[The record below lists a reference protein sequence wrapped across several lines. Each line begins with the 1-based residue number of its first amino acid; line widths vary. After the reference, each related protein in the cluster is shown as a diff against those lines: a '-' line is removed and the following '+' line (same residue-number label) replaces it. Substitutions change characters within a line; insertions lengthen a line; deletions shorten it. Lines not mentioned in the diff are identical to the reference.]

1 MGPLEIV
8 EVGKILLDLLVLGI
22 ALVSTFL
29 GWKDYRKDIKKAKQ
43 EDEIR
48 QTFVR
53 FLLSIVSKY
62 KKTNSVCSKKTMVV
76 YKHTDYI

>member
-48 QTFVR
+48 QIFVR
-53 FLLSIVSKY
+53 FLL
-62 KKTNSVCSKKTMVV
+62 
-76 YKHTDYI
+76 